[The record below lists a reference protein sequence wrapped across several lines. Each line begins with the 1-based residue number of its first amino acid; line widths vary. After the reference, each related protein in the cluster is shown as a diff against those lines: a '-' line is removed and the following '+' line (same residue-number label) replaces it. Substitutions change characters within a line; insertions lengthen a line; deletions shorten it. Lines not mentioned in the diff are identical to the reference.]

1 MAELS
6 NRDTKYLNDKVHNTD
21 AFLPVR
27 ATGPLNEPLPWVIE
41 LRVVGT
47 AATIQVQVNETML
60 IGRAD
65 PQNDIRPAVD
75 LGPHGGQ
82 SKGVSRKH
90 AAILVKNNRI
100 NIKDLGS
107 VNGTR
112 LNGFLLAPEQE
123 YRLRHSDEIDI
134 GQVKLQVRFTVV
146 PTIGARPKGSTQPLD
161 VPVPTIGQGESILII
176 EDDEDVAK
184 VFSMALRHAG
194 FEVTVVDTAAAAIG
208 SITLAFPRLI
218 VLDLMLPDMNGLDL
232 LRYVRKQPGNEAVDV
247 IVCSGATGG
256 FQMHQALVAGSQ
268 LFLGKP
274 TSVEDL
280 IKAVSHVLKLDT
292 ELVTPI

>member
-1 MAELS
+1 MQDPT
-6 NRDTKYLNDKVHNTD
+6 NRDTKYLHDKVHNTD

-60 IGRAD
+60 IGRGD
-65 PQNDIRPAVD
+65 PQNDVRPAVD
-75 LGPHGGQ
+75 LGLHGGQ

-90 AAILVKNNRI
+90 AAIVVKDNRI

-112 LNGFLLAPEQE
+112 LNGFLLAPDHE
-123 YRLRHSDEIDI
+123 YRLRHGDEIDI
-134 GQVKLQVRFTVV
+134 GQIKLQVRFTVV
-146 PTIGARPKGSTQPLD
+146 PTMGARPKGSTQPLD
-161 VPVPTIGQGESILII
+161 VPVPTVAHGESVLIV
-176 EDDEDVAK
+176 EDDPDVAK
-184 VFSMALRHAG
+184 VFSIALRQAG
-194 FEVTVVDTAAAAIG
+194 FKVTELDTAAAAIG
-208 SITLAFPRLI
+208 AITLEFPHLM
-218 VLDLMLPDMNGLDL
+218 VLDLMLPDMNGLEL
-232 LRYVRKQPGNEAVDV
+232 LRYIRKQPGNEKTQVV
-247 IVCSGATGG
+247 VCSGATGG
-256 FQMHQALVAGSQ
+256 FQMHQALEAGAR

-274 TSVEDL
+274 VSVEDL
-280 IKAVSHVLKLDT
+280 IKAASQVLNLDT